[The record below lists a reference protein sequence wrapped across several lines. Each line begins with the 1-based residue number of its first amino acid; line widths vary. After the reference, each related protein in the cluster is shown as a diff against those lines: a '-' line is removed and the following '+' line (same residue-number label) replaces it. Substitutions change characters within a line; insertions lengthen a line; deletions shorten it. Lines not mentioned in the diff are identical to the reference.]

1 MRTVKYY
8 LPIFLCAAL
17 AAFFCYFPIT
27 DTDIFWHLAAGREMV
42 ASGHFLYS
50 DPFSFTL
57 ASPRWIDLHW
67 LFQLIVYGL
76 YLLGGLQALIWFK
89 LAVVAFTSVLL
100 CSAFRSMRYAF
111 AGAFLC
117 AVLFY
122 EARYL
127 VCERPVLITL
137 LCMSSYIFLF
147 ERVKQ
152 GARTS
157 SLWICVPL
165 QVIWT
170 NSQGLY
176 PIGIFIIGAYWIEAM
191 FDAGQ
196 TGRREKWT
204 GKLLLNAYTPI
215 LMACSLACLL
225 NPYGISGL
233 LLPFTLFARIAPA
246 AQNLYSLNIS
256 ENVPLLALTGFEAGY
271 RTAVVGTAVVT
282 CILFFVNRRNARPAH
297 LVLFLGFLGLAYSA
311 VRNVLLYFV
320 IIVPIVGYN
329 VMLLEAWS
337 RAAGLGRTA
346 KRLAALLGAAAAAA
360 ILWLPVANHAA
371 VVAACPPHRTL
382 SPFRFP
388 EKITEYLK
396 ANPVEG
402 EMFNDIRYGGYL
414 IWELYPHKRVFA
426 DGRLVIRQPQFFAD
440 YLAICDQPELFFFA
454 AGKFNVTHVIVPS
467 AIFTQYRRLIAR
479 LCASNEWHL
488 EYTDGSSF
496 LIVKNSASKRPAI
509 NLADT
514 AAATA
519 IADSICG
526 QWRDAPYV
534 RREALGYFADMLGY
548 LGFMRSAEKVRG
560 KTIIL
565 EAQK

>member
-1 MRTVKYY
+1 MTYY
-8 LPIFLCAAL
+8 LPILLCAAL

-27 DTDIFWHLAAGREMV
+27 DTDIFWHRAAGREMI
-42 ASGHFLYS
+42 AHRHFLYS

-67 LFQLIVYGL
+67 LFQLVVYGL
-76 YLLGGLQALIWFK
+76 YVLGGLKALLWFK
-89 LAVVAFTSVLL
+89 LAVVALTTMLL
-100 CSAFRSMRYAF
+100 CGAFRSLRYAY
-111 AGAFLC
+111 ASAFLC
-117 AVLFY
+117 AILFY

-127 VCERPVLITL
+127 VCERPVLVTL

-152 GARTS
+152 GAKAS
-157 SLWICVPL
+157 WLWLCLPL

-176 PIGIFIIGAYWIEAM
+176 PIGIFIICAYWIEAL
-191 FDAGQ
+191 FDAKRAARQ
-196 TGRREKWT
+196 EKAAC
-204 GKLLLNAYTPI
+204 KLLFNTHTLT
-215 LMACSLACLL
+215 LVFCSLACLL

-233 LLPFTLFARIAPA
+233 LLPFRLFGRIAPVA
-246 AQNLYSLNIS
+246 KNLYSLNIS
-256 ENVPLLALTGFEAGY
+256 ENVPLLALTGFEARY
-271 RTAVVGTAVVT
+271 RAAVVATAVVS
-282 CILFFVNRRNARPAH
+282 CILFFVNRRNVRPAL
-297 LVLFLGFLGLAYSA
+297 LVLFLGFLALAYSA

-320 IIVPIVGYN
+320 IIVPVMGYS
-329 VMLLEAWS
+329 VMRLGTWGRL
-337 RAAGLGRTA
+337 AALGRNA
-346 KRLAALLGAAAAAA
+346 KRLAAFLCAAAAAA
-360 ILWLPVANHAA
+360 ILWLPIANHAA
-371 VVAACPPHRTL
+371 VVAVCPPHRIL

-396 ANPVEG
+396 VNPVAG

-414 IWELYPHKRVFA
+414 IWKLYPPTQVFA
-426 DGRLVIRQPQFFAD
+426 DGRLVIRPPRFFAD
-440 YLAICDQPELFFFA
+440 YLAICEQPELFFFA
-454 AGKFNVTHVIVPS
+454 AEKFNVTHVIVPS

-479 LCASNEWHL
+479 LCASSEWHL

-509 NLADT
+509 HLEDIT
-514 AAATA
+514 AATA

-534 RREALGYFADMLGY
+534 RQEALGYFADMLEY
-548 LGFMRSAEKVRG
+548 LGFEGSAEAVR
-560 KTIIL
+560 TRR
-565 EAQK
+565 